1 MATPDIS
8 PGSVSLEWIGA
19 TLRTIQAEQRS
30 VRDENKLIRSALS
43 EAITLMMARIAGSKR
58 LWSPASRTLSDMPG
72 NMEFITGP
80 RRICWRSTAWRM
92 RFDGVG
98 CTRRTPQ

>member
-43 EAITLMMARIAGSKR
+43 EAITLMMARIAGSEDVLLARIAHFEALVETR
-58 LWSPASRTLSDMPG
+58 LDKL
-72 NMEFITGP
+72 E
-80 RRICWRSTAWRM
+80 RM
-92 RFDGVG
+92 IDGG
-98 CTRRTPQ
+98 RA